1 MKTLVQIVN
10 KEPRVSHR
18 IIAENTDNK
27 QGNINQMISKNILDF
42 QEFGEVEV
50 IESKVQTAGGIQ
62 KQKTFW
68 LNEAQATLLMTYL
81 RNSEIVKRFKK
92 SLVKEFF
99 EMRDILQNPNI
110 YQLSGKVGGLTK
122 SNNQLRQEVDKW
134 KKKSKRRFENLEDD
148 VHDLKHTQK
157 LLPLKNLDEK
167 LQILFRKSDELI
179 CNKESGYVGG
189 LQNHNRFY
197 REYIQI
203 LQSDGDDLQKW
214 AINEIEKSQRRYID
228 SEKDAYFH
236 KYKYEILMEKV
247 QILQNSA
254 KNIIN
259 FDIEKEMGLI
269 NII

>member
-1 MKTLVQIVN
+1 MNELIKISSEVIGTENVNSVNARDLHKTLEIDKKFADWINHQINSLGLEKNVDYITYIEKGN
-10 KEPRVSHR
+10 GRPQKEY
-18 IIAENTDNK
+18 IITTDIAK
-27 QGNINQMISKNILDF
+27 HISMASRTVRGKEIRNYF
-42 QEFGEVEV
+42 
-50 IESKVQTAGGIQ
+50 IEIEKVY
-62 KQKTFW
+62 
-68 LNEAQATLLMTYL
+68 N
-81 RNSEIVKRFKK
+81 
-92 SLVKEFF
+92 
-99 EMRDILQNPNI
+99 NPNI
-110 YQLSGKVGGLTK
+110 YQLSGKIGGLTK
-122 SNNQLRQEVDKW
+122 SNNQLRQELDKW

-148 VHDLKHTQK
+148 VHDLKHKQK

-179 CNKESGYVGG
+179 CNKESGYAGA

-228 SEKDAYFH
+228 SEKDVSFH
-236 KYKYEILMEKV
+236 KYRYEILMKKV

-259 FDIEKEMGLI
+259 FDIEKEMELVEI
-269 NII
+269 S